1 MIEKKEID
9 FYRDYFDENDLTYCS
24 FEQKTEYKRNEII
37 QWLNANVSE
46 MEKKKMRLSHFSLY
60 VTVPHKGKCYEQ
72 VIRILPTKFNYAM
85 LRRGKGG
92 KFNKNDIWELLGD
105 YTLTHTVYGGFF
117 SKDEKMGD
125 YIIQL
130 FLCNSNETNI
140 NSDLIE
146 RLVEIAA

>member
-1 MIEKKEID
+1 MIEKDEID
-9 FYRDYFDENDLTYCS
+9 FEFDYFDENDLTYSS
-24 FEQKTEYKRNEII
+24 FEHETEYKRDEII

-46 MEKKKMRLSHFSLY
+46 MEKKKMILTHFTFY
-60 VTVPHKGKCYEQ
+60 ITVPHKGECYEQ
-72 VIRILPTKFNYAM
+72 VIRILPTKFNYAK
-85 LRRGKGG
+85 LSRGKGS

-105 YTLTHTVYGGFF
+105 YALTHTVYGGYF
-117 SKDEKMGD
+117 SKDEDMGD

-146 RLVEIAA
+146 RLIEIAA